1 MREANEGFGERQF
14 LLGDEYRWRSDDD
27 VTLRSN
33 ILTMTVL
40 TTRATIKD

>member
-1 MREANEGFGERQF
+1 MREANEGFGEGHF
-14 LLGDEYRWRSDDD
+14 LFGGEHQWRSDDD